1 MEEVHSY
8 CDSACCRRC
17 ENLHQM
23 QKEKEL
29 CDLSIRV
36 LGTTIHVH
44 RFVMA
49 AGSQYFRSLFNSGM
63 KECSSSVVD
72 LDCCSAEVMEKIV
85 AYIYVGEINL
95 GNGDVI
101 EILKAS
107 EYLLLSALK
116 ALCEHHIVK
125 NIKSHDEFSLMQ
137 LAEEYSLPKLH
148 KAAKRILLANFTP
161 MSQRRPDFPTLS
173 LANLKDIVGDD
184 DVRATDLDLLDA
196 VLVWTRHDSDWRVAF
211 LPELLKLVRWGN
223 IDNEVMVGKMRSEPL
238 LQLPECK
245 DVMMQVL
252 QTVVSPLLASDEM
265 SQILQT
271 RRGAPQEVIMIIP
284 KKNLPWFSIL
294 AYFINEDKWCL
305 TTLGVSSVYSD
316 QRKCQDLQ
324 AAQPRNSILCM
335 NLEESTF
342 SFHECCRG
350 NWLKL
355 CDCLENEGM
364 IHVTPPMT
372 DFDSDLK
379 LNEDCMFVVV
389 KDHLYVTGL
398 GHCYLEMIST
408 RMYFID
414 LLTGGHNQWQGT
426 SPMPYGCELLEMMV
440 HEGDTSTVFVFGI
453 CNDKNNGMDDMY
465 MLQCY
470 DVENSLWTAFTVAQ
484 CMEEDVYDYQLY
496 FKGDVLHSK
505 GIQQPFQDLIVIT
518 KNILLKCWACL
529 GIGCNYGYRFCK
541 TLNVQFT
548 CTHKYL
554 LVHYLKALFEQA
566 NDFIT
571 VRGDWTLQ
579 FILMYI
585 NEKMRLLS
593 FIYSGTPLLL
603 THSGLT
609 SVHYRGVS
617 IIEGLL

>member
-1 MEEVHSY
+1 MEEVTKDVEACAHGP
-8 CDSACCRRC
+8 CCRC
-17 ENLHQM
+17 KDLHQM

-29 CDLSIRV
+29 CDLSIQV
-36 LGTTIHVH
+36 QGTTIHVH

-63 KECSSSVVD
+63 KECASNVVD

-85 AYIYVGEINL
+85 AYLYVGEIKL

-116 ALCEHHIVK
+116 ELCEQNIVK
-125 NIKSHDEFSLMQ
+125 NIKSHDLFPLMQ
-137 LAEEYSLPKLH
+137 LAEDYSLPKLH

-196 VLVWTRHDSDWRVAF
+196 VLVWTRHETDSRVTF

-223 IDNEVMVGKMRSEPL
+223 IDNEMMVRKMGSEPL

-284 KKNLPWFSIL
+284 KTNSPTHSIL
-294 AYFINEDKWCL
+294 AYFTNENKWCV
-305 TTLGVSSVYSD
+305 TTLGISCVYSD

-335 NLEESTF
+335 NLEERSF
-342 SFHECCRG
+342 SFRECCRG
-350 NWLKL
+350 YWLKL
-355 CDCLENEGM
+355 RDCLENEGM
-364 IHVTPPMT
+364 VPATPPIT
-372 DFDSDLK
+372 NFDRYSN

-398 GHCYLEMIST
+398 RHSHHVSLLSR
-408 RMYFID
+408 RMYFIH
-414 LLTGGHNQWQGT
+414 LLTGGHNQWQVT
-426 SPMPYGCELLEMMV
+426 SPMPYVCYRLMEMFV
-440 HEGDTSTVFVFGI
+440 HEGDPTTVFVFGI
-453 CNDKNNGMDDMY
+453 CIAKDNEMEDMY
-465 MLQCY
+465 ILQCY
-470 DVENSLWTAFTVAQ
+470 DVENALWTAFTVAQ
-484 CMEEDVYDYQLY
+484 WMKEHVYQFY
-496 FKGDVLHSK
+496 FKGDVLHFK
-505 GIQQPFQDLIVIT
+505 GIQQ
-518 KNILLKCWACL
+518 
-529 GIGCNYGYRFCK
+529 
-541 TLNVQFT
+541 
-548 CTHKYL
+548 
-554 LVHYLKALFEQA
+554 
-566 NDFIT
+566 
-571 VRGDWTLQ
+571 
-579 FILMYI
+579 
-585 NEKMRLLS
+585 LS
-593 FIYSGTPLLL
+593 
-603 THSGLT
+603 
-609 SVHYRGVS
+609 
-617 IIEGLL
+617 